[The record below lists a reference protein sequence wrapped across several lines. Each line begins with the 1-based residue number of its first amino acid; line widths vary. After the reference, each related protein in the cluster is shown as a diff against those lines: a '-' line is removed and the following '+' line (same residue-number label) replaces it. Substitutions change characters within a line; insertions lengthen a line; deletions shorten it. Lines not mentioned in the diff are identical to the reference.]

1 MKNLSIIQYILIAI
15 SVITVA
21 MYFLGLGDVD
31 QMLIWGYILLGI
43 EVAAVIILPLFN
55 LVKNPKGAVR
65 SLVGLGIVVVLAAI
79 CYALSSDAPVVNSAG
94 GFFEDSAVLKISD
107 TGLYLTYIAL
117 AVAILAAIG
126 GEIRNAFK

>member
-31 QMLIWGYILLGI
+31 PMLIWGYILLGI
-43 EVAAVIILPLFN
+43 AVAAVIILPLFN

-117 AVAILAAIG
+117 AVAILAAIR

>member
-31 QMLIWGYILLGI
+31 PMLIWGYILRGI
-43 EVAAVIILPLFN
+43 AVAAVIILPLFN

-117 AVAILAAIG
+117 AVAILAAIV

>member
-31 QMLIWGYILLGI
+31 PMLIWGYILQGI
-43 EVAAVIILPLFN
+43 AVAAVIILPLFN

>member
-21 MYFLGLGDVD
+21 MYFLGLGDVYP
-31 QMLIWGYILLGI
+31 MLIWGYILLGI
-43 EVAAVIILPLFN
+43 AVAAVIILPLFN

>member
-1 MKNLSIIQYILIAI
+1 MKKLSIIQYVLIAI

-21 MYFLGLGDVD
+21 LYFVGASDVD
-31 QMLIWGYILLGI
+31 LMLIWGYILLGI
-43 EVAAVIILPLFN
+43 AVAAVIILPLLN

-65 SLVGLGIVVVLAAI
+65 SLVGLAIVVVLAGI
-79 CYALSSDAPVVNSAG
+79 CYALSSDTPVVNSAG
-94 GFFEDSAVLKISD
+94 GFFEDSTVLKISD

-117 AVAILAAIG
+117 AVAILVAIG

>member
-31 QMLIWGYILLGI
+31 PMLIWGYILLGI

>member
-31 QMLIWGYILLGI
+31 PMLIWGYILLGI
-43 EVAAVIILPLFN
+43 AVAAVIILPLFN

>member
-31 QMLIWGYILLGI
+31 PMLIWGYILLGI
-43 EVAAVIILPLFN
+43 AVAAVIILPLFN

-94 GFFEDSAVLKISD
+94 GFF
-107 TGLYLTYIAL
+107 
-117 AVAILAAIG
+117 
-126 GEIRNAFK
+126 